1 MSGHY
6 EDELYPEKELRIKRY
21 SIHTP
26 PYAPGHA
33 GRDDDGKLCQWD
45 EVEELIEAI
54 QDIHARL
61 EKRLVYCQDSY
72 LATICQDIEKALQ
85 CAK

>member
-21 SIHTP
+21 SIHSTGF
-26 PYAPGHA
+26 AVQ
-33 GRDDDGKLCQWD
+33 DDDGNLCQWD
-45 EVEELIEAI
+45 EVEELIEAMQGI
-54 QDIHARL
+54 QAQL

-72 LATICQDIEKALQ
+72 LAQMCQDIERALL
-85 CAK
+85 CAKQ

>member
-33 GRDDDGKLCQWD
+33 VRDDDGKLCQWD
-45 EVEELIEAI
+45 EVEELIEAM
-54 QDIHARL
+54 QDIQARL
-61 EKRLVYCQDSY
+61 EKRIIYTHDTY
-72 LATICQDIEKALQ
+72 LADLWQDIEKALL
-85 CAK
+85 K

>member
-6 EDELYPEKELRIKRY
+6 EDELYPENELRIKRY
-21 SIHTP
+21 SIHSTGF
-26 PYAPGHA
+26 AA
-33 GRDDDGKLCQWD
+33 RDDDGKLCQWD
-45 EVEELIEAI
+45 EVEELIEAM
-54 QDIHARL
+54 QDIQARL

-85 CAK
+85 CAKQ